1 MAETYHILDYKSLP
15 AQQIATFCYGLRNDS
30 RLKMKLMNSKVS
42 FETLLKAVA
51 VDRLNF
57 IAWSK
62 TKDAQKN
69 MNKPKSIVAGLLQE
83 HTTRNNISFSSP
95 EEYERE
101 KEEILRGGGN

>member
-1 MAETYHILDYKSLP
+1 MAETYHVLDYKSLP
-15 AQQIATFCYGLRNDS
+15 AQQVAIFCYDLRNDS

-83 HTTRNNISFSSP
+83 HTIRNNISFSSP